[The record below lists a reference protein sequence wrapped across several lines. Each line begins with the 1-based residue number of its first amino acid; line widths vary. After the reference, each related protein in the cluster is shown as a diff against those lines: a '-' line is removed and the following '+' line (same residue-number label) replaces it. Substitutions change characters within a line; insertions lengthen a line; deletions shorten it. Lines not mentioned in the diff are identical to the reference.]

1 MKYVVEKVEGNI
13 VVLESIIDSSKK
25 YITLEEL
32 KFSVKEND
40 VLLFDNEEYILDE
53 NEKNDRIKRI
63 KDKMDRLKFDN

>member
-25 YITLEEL
+25 YITFEEL

-53 NEKNDRIKRI
+53 NEKNDRIRRI
-63 KDKMDRLKFDN
+63 KDKMERLRK

>member
-25 YITLEEL
+25 YITLEGL

-40 VLLFDNEEYILDE
+40 VVLFDNKEYILDE
-53 NEKNDRIKRI
+53 NEKNDRIRRI
-63 KDKMDRLKFDN
+63 KDKMERLRK